1 MGRIQ
6 SSSPA
11 EPDKKTMA
19 VFVFRVVPSLLF
31 TDSVEKFY
39 LYLSNIIEIF
49 MYPTL

>member
-19 VFVFRVVPSLLF
+19 AFVLGVVPSLF
-31 TDSVEKFY
+31 ITDSVVRFY

-49 MYPTL
+49 IYPTL